1 MPRPIPLASPPRR
14 LPLRLGLTLAVLCGA
29 LAAPAAA
36 WAARGASA
44 DAAAVLPAPVRAAL
58 ARAGVPADA
67 VAIEVASLPATASAP
82 TAPRLAWRV
91 DAAMN
96 PASVMKL
103 VTTYAALD
111 LLGPDYTWTNRVE
124 LLGPLQGGVL
134 QGDLLLRGSGDPK
147 LVLERLDALLRAV
160 VAAGVR
166 EVRGDIVLD
175 GRVFELPDRDPA
187 AFDAEPL
194 RPYNATPDGL
204 LVNFKSLLY
213 TFSPDP
219 AAGVARVRFEPPIAG
234 VAIPDRV
241 PLAAGPCADWRA
253 SLGADFSDPTQVRF
267 AGSYPAACG
276 ERTWPVAY
284 AAPAQFA
291 PRVVQALWAQA
302 GGVLVGR
309 VRWAAP
315 DDMRRGREL
324 LAAPS
329 LPLGEVVADINKFSN
344 NVMAQQVF
352 LTLSAVERLR
362 GTFAASRERVQRWWR
377 GRFGAAPLVLDNGSG
392 LSREERTSAAAL
404 TQLLHEAA
412 SGPLAAPFTGSL
424 GVAGVDGT
432 VARLRERAPDSPVI
446 GRAWLKTGSLRDVA
460 SIAGYVEGESGRRYS
475 VVALINHPNA
485 GAARPALD
493 AVLDWTARD
502 LPRASAAHAPSR

>member
-1 MPRPIPLASPPRR
+1 MACRPALLIRLAPWA
-14 LPLRLGLTLAVLCGA
+14 LAWACAGAMAQAAVPMAPGPGA
-29 LAAPAAA
+29 LPPAFTQ
-36 WAARGASA
+36 
-44 DAAAVLPAPVRAAL
+44 AL
-58 ARAGVPADA
+58 ARAGVPPQAVGVMVTALPPQGGAAAKPEVRLSHRADA
-67 VAIEVASLPATASAP
+67 T
-82 TAPRLAWRV
+82 
-91 DAAMN
+91 MN

-111 LLGPDYTWTNRVE
+111 LLGPDFTWSNRVYVD
-124 LLGPLQGGVL
+124 GPVADGVL
-134 QGDLLLRGSGDPK
+134 DGNLILRGSGDPK
-147 LVLERLDALLRAV
+147 LVLERLDALLRQVIAQ
-160 VAAGVR
+160 GVR

-175 GRVFELPDRDPA
+175 RAVFDVPERDPG
-187 AFDAEPL
+187 AFDDEPL
-194 RPYNATPDGL
+194 RPYNAAPDGL
-204 LVNFKSLLY
+204 LVNFKALVF
-213 TFSPDP
+213 TFTPEP
-219 AAGVARVRFEPPIAG
+219 AKGRVLVRSEPPIAG
-234 VAIPDRV
+234 VDIPTEV
-241 PLAAGPCADWRA
+241 PLTAGACGDWRA
-253 SLGADFSDPTQVRF
+253 GLRADFSSPQRVHFGGR
-267 AGSYPAACG
+267 YAASCG
-276 ERTWPVAY
+276 ERIWPVAY
-284 AAPAQFA
+284 VEPRTYAA
-291 PRVVQALWAQA
+291 RVVQAMWQGA
-302 GGVLVGR
+302 GGRLGGR
-309 VRWAAP
+309 VREGATPANARLW
-315 DDMRRGREL
+315 
-324 LAAPS
+324 LAAES
-329 LPLGEVVADINKFSN
+329 LPVGTVIADINKFSN

-377 GRFGAAPLVLDNGSG
+377 SRFGTAPLVLDNGSG

-412 SGPLAAPFTGSL
+412 SGPLAAPFTCSL

-485 GAARPALD
+485 SAARPALD